1 MPETAATG
9 AAVRERGGV
18 AAILAIEDD
27 WTVRTVLEHTLASA
41 GHDVD
46 VASGITDARQLLAK
60 GSYDVVLL
68 DLNLPD
74 GNGLDLLQEIRTEH
88 GTKVSVLVLTGM
100 RQEDAVVRG
109 LELGADDYVTKPFSP
124 PELLAR
130 VTRCLGQRLGHPR
143 R

>member
-1 MPETAATG
+1 MG
-9 AAVRERGGV
+9 RDDV

-46 VASGITDARQLLAK
+46 IAPGVADGRQLLAS
-60 GSYDVVLL
+60 GRYDMVLL

-74 GNGLDLLQEIRTEH
+74 GNGLDLLQEIRTRH
-88 GTKVSVLVLTGM
+88 GAAVSVLVLTGM

-130 VTRCLGQRLGHPR
+130 VSRCLGQRLGR
-143 R
+143 

>member
-1 MPETAATG
+1 MPKGGGQRAATR
-9 AAVRERGGV
+9 AWEDDV

-27 WTVRTVLEHTLASA
+27 WTVRTVLEYTLGSA

-46 VASGITDARQLLAK
+46 VASAISDARKLLAD
-60 GSYDVVLL
+60 GNYDMVLL

-74 GNGLDLLQEIRTEH
+74 GNGLDLLRDIRKDLGST
-88 GTKVSVLVLTGM
+88 VPVLVLSGL
-100 RQEDAVVRG
+100 RQEDSVVRG

-130 VTRCLGQRLGHPR
+130 VSRCLGR
-143 R
+143 

>member
-1 MPETAATG
+1 MAS
-9 AAVRERGGV
+9 
-18 AAILAIEDD
+18 ILAIEDD

-46 VASGITDARQLLAK
+46 VASGISDGRHFMAD
-60 GSYDVVLL
+60 GHYDIVLL

-74 GNGLDLLQEIRTEH
+74 GNGLDLLRDIRRDL
-88 GTKVSVLVLTGM
+88 GARFPVLVLSGL

-130 VTRCLGQRLGHPR
+130 VSRCLR

>member
-1 MPETAATG
+1 MG
-9 AAVRERGGV
+9 RGDV

-41 GHDVD
+41 GHEVD
-46 VASGITDARQLLAK
+46 VAPGIADGRQLLSE
-60 GSYDVVLL
+60 GRYDVVLL
-68 DLNLPD
+68 DVNLPD
-74 GNGLDLLQEIRTEH
+74 GNGLDLLREIRAD
-88 GTKVSVLVLTGM
+88 GTAVSVLVLTGM

-130 VTRCLGQRLGHPR
+130 VTRCLGR
-143 R
+143 

>member
-1 MPETAATG
+1 MPKG
-9 AAVRERGGV
+9 AAIGAAIRAWEDDV

-27 WTVRTVLEHTLASA
+27 WTVRTVLEHTLSSA

-46 VASGITDARQLLAK
+46 VAPAISDARKLLAD
-60 GSYDVVLL
+60 GNYDMVLL

-74 GNGLDLLQEIRTEH
+74 GNGLDLLRDIRKDV
-88 GTKVSVLVLTGM
+88 GSAVPVLVLSGL
-100 RQEDAVVRG
+100 RQEEAVVRG

-130 VTRCLGQRLGHPR
+130 VSRCLGR
-143 R
+143 

>member
-1 MPETAATG
+1 MPKGGGQRAATR
-9 AAVRERGGV
+9 AWEDDV

-27 WTVRTVLEHTLASA
+27 WTVRTVLEHTLGSA

-46 VASGITDARQLLAK
+46 VASAISDARKLLAD
-60 GSYDVVLL
+60 GNYDMVLL

-74 GNGLDLLQEIRTEH
+74 GNGLDLLRDIRKDLGPT
-88 GTKVSVLVLTGM
+88 VPVLVLSGL
-100 RQEDAVVRG
+100 RQEDSVVRG

-130 VTRCLGQRLGHPR
+130 VSRRLGR
-143 R
+143 

>member
-1 MPETAATG
+1 M
-9 AAVRERGGV
+9 

-46 VASGITDARQLLAK
+46 VAPGLSDGRQRLAQ
-60 GSYDVVLL
+60 GHYDVVLL

-74 GNGLDLLQEIRTEH
+74 GNGFDFLSDIRREH
-88 GTKVSVLVLTGM
+88 GSAVSILVLSGM

-130 VTRCLGQRLGHPR
+130 VSRCLGR
-143 R
+143 

>member
-1 MPETAATG
+1 M
-9 AAVRERGGV
+9 

-46 VASGITDARQLLAK
+46 VAPAISDARKLLADRN
-60 GSYDVVLL
+60 YDMVLL

-74 GNGLDLLQEIRTEH
+74 GNGLDLLRDLRKDL
-88 GTKVSVLVLTGM
+88 GSAVPVLVLTGL
-100 RQEDAVVRG
+100 RQEEAVIRG

-130 VTRCLGQRLGHPR
+130 VSRCLGR
-143 R
+143 

>member
-1 MPETAATG
+1 M
-9 AAVRERGGV
+9 

-27 WTVRTVLEHTLASA
+27 WTVRSVLEHTLASA
-41 GHDVD
+41 GHQVELVHG
-46 VASGITDARQLLAK
+46 VADGRERLAA

-74 GNGLDLLQEIRTEH
+74 GNGLDLLRDIRTEH
-88 GTKVSVLVLTGM
+88 GRNVSILVLSGM
-100 RQEDAVVRG
+100 RQEEAVVRG

-130 VTRCLGQRLGHPR
+130 VARCLGQRLGR
-143 R
+143 